1 MPDSYRDRDR
11 DQQQRV
17 IVPGEAAM
25 PQDLAAERSVLSAML
40 LSQDVLQESLIELN
54 ERDFYLHANRAIY
67 SAMHDMFDK
76 SLPVDPVS
84 LADYLRSAGE
94 LERVGGMSYLL
105 ELNNNTL
112 SLANWRHHAEMLRR
126 DDAARDHRGFRAHHG
141 PGLRC
146 ARRHQGGR
154 RLCGTHDSLG
164 DGPRHPFQ
172 LLDP

>member
-94 LERVGGMSYLL
+94 LERWPSMHQKTPRRSS
-105 ELNNNTL
+105 TL
-112 SLANWRHHAEMLRR
+112 RNA
-126 DDAARDHRGFRAHHG
+126 
-141 PGLRC
+141 
-146 ARRHQGGR
+146 
-154 RLCGTHDSLG
+154 
-164 DGPRHPFQ
+164 
-172 LLDP
+172 